1 MCLKSHQTFFSQW
14 LYHFTLPLAMWEFL
28 HILTNPCLFSLI
40 FFFII
45 AILMSVEWYLTAVF
59 IFIYLMIDGIEYNHF
74 YWILDIV
81 MIALLSVWVLL
92 SSFNQDWILLWK
104 AVTVVPDLDPLKAFF
119 KAQIAFSLSFLKC
132 TF

>member
-1 MCLKSHQTFFSQW
+1 
-14 LYHFTLPLAMWEFL
+14 MWEFL

-81 MIALLSVWVLL
+81 MIALLSVWFCCLPLIRIGFYSGKQLL
-92 SSFNQDWILLWK
+92 
-104 AVTVVPDLDPLKAFF
+104 
-119 KAQIAFSLSFLKC
+119 
-132 TF
+132 